1 MARLRFERKHLPLH
15 LMVLPAVVLVIVY
28 HYLPLTGVLIA
39 FENFR
44 PNRGFLSFF
53 TSPWVGAKHFQ
64 YLFGL
69 PDFRQ
74 VVLNTVVIASMK
86 MVANIVVPVIVA
98 LLLNEMEHEGVKKV
112 IQTTIYLPHFI
123 SWVILGGVFVDLLS
137 PSTGIINRILGLFGA
152 QPIFFL
158 ADNGWFRYAMVGIDV
173 WKNFGFGTVVYLAAI
188 TGIDPTLYEAAMAD
202 GAGYLRRAW
211 HITIPGML
219 PIVVLVTILN
229 LSSLLNAG
237 FDQIFN
243 MYNPV
248 VYKTGDIIDTFV
260 YRIGIVDARYSLATA
275 VGLFKSAI
283 SAVLVST
290 SYYVSYRF
298 ANYRIF

>member
-1 MARLRFERKHLPLH
+1 MRLRFERKHLPLH
-15 LMVLPAVVLVIVY
+15 LMVLPAIVLIIVY

-53 TSPWVGAKHFQ
+53 TSPWVGLKHFR

-69 PDFRQ
+69 PDFWQ
-74 VVLNTVVIASMK
+74 VVLNTVTIAGMK

-98 LLLNEMEHEGVKKV
+98 LLLNEMEHEGTKRV

-137 PSTGIINRILGLFGA
+137 PSTGIINRVLGLFGA
-152 QPIFFL
+152 EPIFFL
-158 ADNGWFRYAMVGIDV
+158 ADNTWFRFALVGMDV

-219 PIVVLVTILN
+219 PIIVLVTVLN
-229 LSSLLNAG
+229 LSNLLNAG

-275 VGLFKSAI
+275 VGLFKSVI

>member
-1 MARLRFERKHLPLH
+1 VE
-15 LMVLPAVVLVIVY
+15 
-28 HYLPLTGVLIA
+28 
-39 FENFR
+39 
-44 PNRGFLSFF
+44 
-53 TSPWVGAKHFQ
+53 
-64 YLFGL
+64 
-69 PDFRQ
+69 
-74 VVLNTVVIASMK
+74 
-86 MVANIVVPVIVA
+86 
-98 LLLNEMEHEGVKKV
+98 
-112 IQTTIYLPHFI
+112 
-123 SWVILGGVFVDLLS
+123 
-137 PSTGIINRILGLFGA
+137 
-152 QPIFFL
+152 PIFFL
-158 ADNGWFRYAMVGIDV
+158 ADNKWFRVAMVGMDV

-219 PIVVLVTILN
+219 PIIVLVTILN
-229 LSSLLNAG
+229 LSNLLNAG